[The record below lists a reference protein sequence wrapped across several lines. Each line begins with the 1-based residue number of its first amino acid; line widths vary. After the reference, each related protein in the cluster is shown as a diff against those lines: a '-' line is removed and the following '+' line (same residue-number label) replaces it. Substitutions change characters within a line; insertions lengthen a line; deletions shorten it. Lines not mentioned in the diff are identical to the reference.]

1 VGCRSAAALWGL
13 AASGRIVDVIVVN
26 RRPKH
31 RSGVRIHYLRQ
42 LHAKDVTTKQDLRIT
57 TPARSVI
64 DFATNATLPEVE
76 HALSEGRALGL
87 INDAKLTAAL
97 DRAPANHPG
106 AAAIRAL
113 LKSQVGRA
121 MTRSERERKL
131 LKLLAAAGLP
141 KPLVNQPLHGY
152 KPDFYWPEQRLILE
166 FDGYRTHGGRSKFE
180 SDRKRDQLFATRGIQ
195 TLRSTWLQLEHEA
208 VALVVRIAQ
217 ALAARGG

>member
-1 VGCRSAAALWGL
+1 MN
-13 AASGRIVDVIVVN
+13 VIVTRNV
-26 RRPKH
+26 RERTGVLIH
-31 RSGVRIHYLRQ
+31 RVSRLDPR
-42 LHAKDVTTKQDLRIT
+42 DVTTKDHLRLT

-64 DFATNATLPEVE
+64 DLATNATLAEVE
-76 HALSEGRALGL
+76 HALSEGRALNL
-87 INDAKLTAAL
+87 INDARLNAAL

-141 KPLVNQPLHGY
+141 KPLVNRPLHGY